1 MATACVVALIASA
14 AVSSCVNADYELSEE
29 KINTDVTVF
38 QEGLTLPIGKTAPI
52 TMEELFNMLDPETQ
66 AMIKGENG
74 YGVYYSGAYD
84 LSDSLKAYKDMLKIE
99 KYAVEESFSFNLSNV
114 NLDGVEFKRQTI
126 SPAAVNI
133 SSMLDIPEIGLPKV
147 GQSMSLSADTPDLG
161 PGALNLDFESLNM
174 RHPMEFASLGG
185 AVNIGEEYMQFI
197 DWADEELTYRDLQD
211 KITET
216 NSKLAVIP
224 GASQLPALPALTL
237 ATGIDPFE
245 VTVPIEIELPSQ
257 IKSVKSI
264 QLHEN
269 ANVDLDIKI
278 ENPLFKSGAIVPH
291 LDIDLHNLFHI
302 HHLADNGSGSLD
314 NVTVPDEDGNGTH
327 LEQHIRD
334 NFRLDAAHGWDADHV
349 YYVDSLSLKPG
360 DWKRVGDKLVLKKDI
375 KVKVEG
381 EIEDDNLKTT
391 LNWLREHTGDPMK
404 VIMTLKFNDFVI
416 DNVKMEINP
425 ITIEQPVEMPI
436 SVSNI
441 TLPEIV
447 EKVEYIALDSSE
459 PLNLK
464 MNANV
469 PDAYKGLDLKL
480 ETLDITFPEGLQVNH
495 ERFNE
500 KDRKLSYSN
509 ISLTEGLNDQ
519 VRIDRIILPDPDENN
534 MLSYDGTV
542 SVVAKAVAS
551 GIINSADL
559 LGGKGGKMSVD
570 VNVDYQ
576 PVLDDYSVV
585 INDYPYEVKIDPKPI
600 DQKLPAEVGKMN
612 EITVYLEND
621 PEIKISLDYPS
632 AGGKISIIPH
642 REKGLKMSFPEMIR
656 FKNLKPE
663 YNYDQVTN
671 SISFTGSQSIPREIV
686 LPIDYLAIRPELVAG
701 KEDEYC
707 VKGEVKVEGGVCLE
721 GMTVN
726 KGIIDDLKNENAS
739 ISFKA
744 EIPNL
749 KPAKLAV
756 DQYVANIKDTIDFS
770 GIKFDGLPDI
780 IQSVDE
786 LSLKDVYLNLEVDA
800 SSVANVVK
808 DVDMTL
814 DFDIKLPELIKV
826 ENAGSNNVLKI
837 EGKLNDENK
846 IVLAPVHVIG
856 LDLDGVDFSA
866 ETIDL
871 GEQHIEISGNVK
883 LENVSVDINAIG
895 KEDLVVS
902 VNGSLCTKGSEYIEL
917 GRVEA
922 HVDYQLEPVS
932 ETVSIASL
940 VEGLGEK
947 IDFSL
952 DFNRVHLDVDLAT
965 NLTLP
970 VALHELSL
978 VPFHGG
984 EAGEPMSMEPFALKY
999 SDNGDVVHTKLRISN
1014 KEEADDKHSDPEYE
1028 HITLD
1033 ILSLIKDMPDS
1044 LQLRLRAGTQDN
1056 AVLVLDPSFD
1066 YVLKADYALEMP
1078 LELGDD
1084 FRLEFA
1090 DTLKGLPPVLGEA
1103 LSYGSVALAGEITNS
1118 FPIQLEL
1125 EFQLLDVD
1133 GNVVPLAEGSGSQII
1148 KGCNLDGSPN
1158 KTELNVLLGVAKGVE
1173 IPQLDALKMNF
1184 KATSA
1189 GISGIKFSDDCF
1201 IQAELRV
1208 DIPEGVSVN
1217 IKDFM
1222 KPQPK
1227 SDNQ

>member
-1 MATACVVALIASA
+1 MATACVVALIAFA

-99 KYAVEESFSFNLSNV
+99 KYAIEESFSFNLSNV
-114 NLDGVEFKRQTI
+114 NLDGVEFEGQTI

-133 SSMLDIPEIGLPKV
+133 SSMLNIPTFNLPKV
-147 GQSMSLSADTPDLG
+147 DKQLSVKRSITAQGTSD
-161 PGALNLDFESLNM
+161 LNLGLADMVEVVEFGKLGNLKFSEEDLNKI
-174 RHPMEFASLGG
+174 E
-185 AVNIGEEYMQFI
+185 
-197 DWADEELTYRDLQD
+197 WKDEELTIYEMQQKIYKANEEIKAEAEKYGRDPSALLLP
-211 KITET
+211 
-216 NSKLAVIP
+216 NIP
-224 GASQLPALPALTL
+224 EIPLNTSF
-237 ATGIDPFE
+237 DPFE
-245 VTVPIEIELPSQ
+245 VEIPLKISLPEQ
-257 IKSVKSI
+257 IKAVHGIVLDSS
-264 QLHEN
+264 
-269 ANVDLDIKI
+269 ANIDLDIKV
-278 ENPLFKSGAIVPH
+278 NNTFFTSGAIVPE
-291 LDIDLHNLFHI
+291 LDLDLHNLFHFDKVSHGEI
-302 HHLADNGSGSLD
+302 D
-314 NVTVPDEDGNGTH
+314 
-327 LEQHIRD
+327 LEQHIKD
-334 NFRLDAAHGWDADHV
+334 KFTLTSDSTTPWEADHV
-349 YYVDSLSLKPG
+349 YHVDALVIPDK
-360 DWKRVGDKLVLKKDI
+360 WKKGEDTDNKLVLDENVV
-375 KVKVEG
+375 VKIAG
-381 EIEDDNLKTT
+381 KITTSGLKTT
-391 LNWLREHTGDPMK
+391 LTKLVAMANKTMQVD
-404 VIMTLKFNDFVI
+404 MTFKFNSFDI
-416 DNVKMEINP
+416 DNVAMEIEP
-425 ITIEQPVEMPI
+425 ITVTQTVDMPI
-436 SVSNI
+436 SVEEE
-441 TLPEIV
+441 LPEIV
-447 EKVEYIALDSSE
+447 NKVEHIDLADSLILQMDAS
-459 PLNLK
+459 
-464 MNANV
+464 V
-469 PDAYKGLDLKL
+469 PKEHPGLDLKL
-480 ETLDITFPEGLQVNH
+480 RKLKIMFPEGLQAKKDVNG
-495 ERFNE
+495 RP
-500 KDRKLSYSN
+500 SYSD
-509 ISLTEGLNDQ
+509 IDSLVYSDVSLTEKFQDKIQ
-519 VRIDRIILPDPDENN
+519 IDRIVFPDLDENKRQ
-534 MLSYDGTV
+534 LSYNGTV
-542 SVVAKAVAS
+542 SVVAEAVAS

-559 LGGKGGKMSVD
+559 LGGKGGDISVD
-570 VNVDYQ
+570 VEVDYQ

-585 INDYPYEVKIDPKPI
+585 INDYPYEVKLDSIPPI
-600 DQKLPAEVGKMN
+600 NQKLPAEIGKME
-612 EITVYLEND
+612 EITVYLENA

-632 AGGKISIIPH
+632 ADGKISIIPH

-707 VKGEVKVEGGVCLE
+707 VKGEIKVEGGVCLE

-726 KGIIDDLKNENAS
+726 KGIIDHLKRENAS

-800 SSVANVVK
+800 SSVANVVN
-808 DVDMTL
+808 DVNMTL

-826 ENAGSNNVLKI
+826 ENGGSNNVLKI
-837 EGKLNDENK
+837 EGKLNEENK

-856 LDLDGVDFSA
+856 LNLDGVDFSA

-999 SDNGDVVHTKLRISN
+999 SDNGEVVHTKLRISN

-1133 GNVVPLAEGSGSQII
+1133 GNIVPLAEGSGSQII